1 MRNPLVGVVS
11 FVGLTGLGLVGL
23 VGLGMTGG
31 ACGSDGSPAGGAPDA
46 AGVEPP
52 ARGFQVTSPEVT
64 IMPGQEI
71 TYCYYFHTP
80 NTETMVIKKWSSVMT
95 PGSHHMIMYSTAS
108 DAMPPGT
115 LSTDACGGFGTK
127 DVPSWTYAAQT
138 PTNEIVLPT
147 DDGTGMPLGQ
157 EIAPGTPAYF
167 QMHYLNVTE
176 SPLQAH
182 VTLNADAYEVG
193 VPYTKTAAYVTYN
206 STISIPPDAINHVES
221 MTCSTPANARFWLLS
236 THAHKQAIQTTI
248 KDGMPASTTIAFTS
262 TDWEHPG
269 SMMFTA
275 APFYVFSTGK
285 LTYECTY
292 DNIGDNSSKTVVAGP
307 SAVTNEMCMAT
318 GYYFPATKPLLCL
331 NNIGPF

>member
-1 MRNPLVGVVS
+1 MQLRSGSLA
-11 FVGLTGLGLVGL
+11 GLAGLVA
-23 VGLGMTGG
+23 MTTV
-31 ACGSDGSPAGGAPDA
+31 ACGTDGSAAGGPPDGN
-46 AGVEPP
+46 GVDPP
-52 ARGFQVTSPEVT
+52 VRGFQVASPDVT

-115 LSTDACGGFGTK
+115 LSTDACGGFAAK
-127 DVPSWTYAAQT
+127 DAPSWTYAAQT
-138 PTNEIVLPT
+138 PTNEIALPT
-147 DDGTGMPLGQ
+147 DDGTGKPLGQ
-157 EIAPGTPAYF
+157 QIAPGTPAYF
-167 QMHYLNVTE
+167 QMHYLNATDA
-176 SPLQAH
+176 PLQAH
-182 VTLNADAYEVG
+182 VTLNAEAYDAG
-193 VPYTKTAAYVTYN
+193 VQYTRTAAYVTYN
-206 STISIPPDAINHVES
+206 SNISIQPHETGHVES

-236 THAHKQAIQTTI
+236 THAHKQSIKTAI

-269 SMMFTA
+269 AMMFTA
-275 APFYVFSTGK
+275 SPFYTFSTGK

-292 DNIGDNSSKTVVAGP
+292 DNTGDNAGNTIVSGP
-307 SAVTNEMCMAT
+307 SAQINEMCMAT

-331 NNIGPF
+331 NNLGPF